1 VLHREIEPR
10 LFPLPVEAGRVE
22 KIAKQLEQ
30 TGDILYG
37 LICSTRSSG
46 NIDIAAAAA
55 AAAAGNR
62 SRTWNIRRLRA
73 DYRQERSIAND
84 RGWSRA
90 RRRGHE
96 RARAGLTKA
105 PMRKRARDAGA
116 KGKTRSSDSAA
127 GETGGNECLEGR
139 RHFELS
145 LHHRQNQIAA
155 VAAAV
160 VVVVHVV
167 VVVVETLEKITRRTD
182 LAATFVRSPLPASS
196 PSRVLDSARF
206 RAQADTGA
214 EAAEKRQRSV
224 DCAERFLK
232 RNFRNTPIS
241 VSRTP
246 FDHSTRPSRCHPA
259 LLFQFIRMSY
269 YRTRTRSKRIGLF
282 PGARIAAA
290 RSCSEAGSRREVH
303 RAPRRVRCNPC
314 MLKERDELIA
324 PREHYSSLARITH
337 ARHAA
342 QSEKW
347 SRSTEREAAAG
358 MGRGGGEGRGAG

>member
-1 VLHREIEPR
+1 
-10 LFPLPVEAGRVE
+10 
-22 KIAKQLEQ
+22 
-30 TGDILYG
+30 
-37 LICSTRSSG
+37 
-46 NIDIAAAAA
+46 
-55 AAAAGNR
+55 
-62 SRTWNIRRLRA
+62 
-73 DYRQERSIAND
+73 
-84 RGWSRA
+84 
-90 RRRGHE
+90 
-96 RARAGLTKA
+96 
-105 PMRKRARDAGA
+105 MRKRARDAGA

-155 VAAAV
+155 AAAAAAVVV

-196 PSRVLDSARF
+196 RSRVLDSARF

-214 EAAEKRQRSV
+214 EAAEKRSV

-246 FDHSTRPSRCHPA
+246 FDHSTHHRSIISIYSNV
-259 LLFQFIRMSY
+259 LLAIAHTLS
-269 YRTRTRSKRIGLF
+269 RTRSKRIGLF

-290 RSCSEAGSRREVH
+290 RSCSEEGSS
-303 RAPRRVRCNPC
+303 RATPSP
-314 MLKERDELIA
+314 LQPL
-324 PREHYSSLARITH
+324 H
-337 ARHAA
+337 A
-342 QSEKW
+342 
-347 SRSTEREAAAG
+347 
-358 MGRGGGEGRGAG
+358 